1 MGFHRYGLQNVA
13 YASENVWKCIEM
25 HYSVHDMLWRVE
37 QLLLSSEIHEI
48 ENVSFHKESCGE
60 ARFESTFG
68 PLEGR
73 DLNFEYAPR
82 GSEKSK

>member
-48 ENVSFHKESCGE
+48 EN
-60 ARFESTFG
+60 
-68 PLEGR
+68 
-73 DLNFEYAPR
+73 
-82 GSEKSK
+82 